1 MPFLFDYCR
10 RLKMRNLRTSD
21 LFAACRLLSKI
32 GVRDEIK
39 QVAKEAEENKGK
51 RIQFDLGFDL
61 LLGIVEKATQE
72 KAEIEIYK
80 FIADLFECEWENV
93 RDMKPTE
100 LLKQLEDVADIEE
113 WKSFFGSVARLMKK
127 K

>member
-1 MPFLFDYCR
+1 
-10 RLKMRNLRTSD
+10 MRNLRTSD

-32 GVRDEIK
+32 GVREEIK
-39 QVAKEAEENKGK
+39 QVAKDAEESKGK

-100 LLKQLEDVADIEE
+100 LIKKLEDVADIEE
-113 WKSFFGSVARLMKK
+113 WKNFFGSVARLMKK